1 MCFVNFKKAFVR
13 VPRNVMEW
21 AIRKKGLPEVI
32 VQVVMILYRDAK
44 TKVKVGSH
52 LSEKIL
58 VQVGVHQGTVCLAG
72 AFRDCDGCNHGECK
86 RNEILYADDLLL
98 ISESIENL
106 KRKFLKYK
114 KAFESKRL
122 KAYLK
127 KTKVMA
133 SDLKEEI
140 LKSKVYTGTK

>member
-1 MCFVNFKKAFVR
+1 MLRQRLKWDHIYLKKFGASWCTS
-13 VPRNVMEW
+13 RNCV
-21 AIRKKGLPEVI
+21 
-32 VQVVMILYRDAK
+32 
-44 TKVKVGSH
+44 
-52 LSEKIL
+52 
-58 VQVGVHQGTVCLAG
+58 LAG
-72 AFRDCDGCNHGECK
+72 AFCDCDGCNHGECK

-114 KAFESKRL
+114 TAFESKGL
-122 KAYLK
+122 KVYLK

-140 LKSKVYTGTK
+140 LKSKVYPGTK